1 MEKQKI
7 RVAAV
12 NKRKKVI
19 QDIIFSPKEYQVG
32 SLYIRG
38 RSVNFISQNLNMS
51 SGSVSETLRRVRE
64 KIGAS
69 SRDDCIDFA
78 ECSGWVSPI
87 EF

>member
-38 RSVNFISQNLNMS
+38 RSVNFISQNLKMS

-64 KIGAS
+64 KIGAN

-78 ECSGWVSPI
+78 LRSGWISPI
-87 EF
+87 